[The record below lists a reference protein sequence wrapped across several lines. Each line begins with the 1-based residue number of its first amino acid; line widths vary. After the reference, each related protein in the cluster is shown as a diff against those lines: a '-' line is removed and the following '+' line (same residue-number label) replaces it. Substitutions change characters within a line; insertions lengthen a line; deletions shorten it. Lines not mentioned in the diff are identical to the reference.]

1 MEKMD
6 QKINYSKIYS
16 PSRLSMFDVCP
27 KQYNFYY
34 LDPIYS
40 KMKNDLKKRPQHI
53 WPFHT
58 LGKAVHN
65 AITLFYHSP
74 STRRTKEELK
84 KYLKE
89 TWQSEVMANKKPP
102 LGKWGGFKDIEE
114 ERGVYGQALL
124 MLANFFQ
131 IVDIEPE
138 IAYLPT
144 GDFRRSIND
153 YTDLIKP
160 LSLDFDISGKFD
172 LIVKDGDFLHV
183 IDFKTGKAKNND
195 LFQLKFYK
203 VLAEENFGKPVK
215 RASFYFLKDGDKRE
229 FDLENQDSEKI
240 KEEILAKIN
249 QINKTEKFETK
260 PGKLCQYC
268 LFKTFCPEKG
278 EVAQVIKEV
287 KEEDYSDDL
296 PF

>member
-1 MEKMD
+1 MD
-6 QKINYSKIYS
+6 KKVDFSKIYS
-16 PSRLSMFDVCP
+16 PSRLSMFDICP
-27 KQYNFYY
+27 KQYHFYY

-40 KMKNDLKKRPQHI
+40 KMKNNLKRKPQHI
-53 WPFHT
+53 WPFYT

-74 STRRTKEELK
+74 IARRTQEALKEF
-84 KYLKE
+84 LKE
-89 TWQSEVMANKKPP
+89 TWESEVMPGKKPP
-102 LGKWGGFKDIEE
+102 LGKWGGFGTIDE
-114 ERGVYGQALL
+114 ERQAYGEALL
-124 MLANFFQ
+124 MLANFF
-131 IVDIEPE
+131 DIADLEPE
-138 IAYLPT
+138 IEYLPT
-144 GDFRRSIND
+144 GDFRRSIED
-153 YTDLIKP
+153 YTNLIKP
-160 LSLDFDISGKFD
+160 ISSDFDISGKFD
-172 LIVKDGDFLHV
+172 LLVKEGNFLQV
-183 IDFKTGKAKNND
+183 IDFKTGKSKDND

-203 VLAEENFGKPVK
+203 VLAEENFNKPVK
-215 RASFYFLKDGDKRE
+215 RASFYFLKDSDKRE

-260 PGKLCQYC
+260 PGRLCKFC

-287 KEEDYSDDL
+287 KEKDYSDDL